1 MDRNILTAVAVAAA
15 CFLVVGTSYAQPTT
29 QPGSR
34 LAVSGHGWYGID
46 MEKTRPNLES
56 YGYMTYELAL
66 GIQTT
71 PEGRS
76 PYAHAF
82 GYPMFSFGASIA
94 RMGDFRFSDQTK
106 FPDLY
111 ALYGSFERSA
121 LRKEHFSMGYLLDF
135 GLAYNPGRYDPVN
148 NPGNNWL
155 SAPVMAYFGAGAF
168 AKWHF
173 GRR

>member
-15 CFLVVGTSYAQPTT
+15 CFIVVGTAYAQPALQAQQPALQAQPADSTT
-29 QPGSR
+29 HHATRPGSR

-82 GYPMFSFGASIA
+82 GYPMFSVGASIA
-94 RMGDFRFSDQTK
+94 RMGDFRFSDQTE
-106 FPDLY
+106 FPDLTPST
-111 ALYGSFERSA
+111 APSSA
-121 LRKEHFSMGYLLDF
+121 R
-135 GLAYNPGRYDPVN
+135 P
-148 NPGNNWL
+148 
-155 SAPVMAYFGAGAF
+155 
-168 AKWHF
+168 
-173 GRR
+173 